1 VSEEEAPWWRENYC
15 IQMDLRIRKRLPTTY
30 LRSRAMGRA
39 SGREGQGPD
48 LTTGDL
54 TTDIG
59 GLVPRR
65 MRTVAIVTGV
75 LGLNLSSSQ

>member
-1 VSEEEAPWWRENYC
+1 
-15 IQMDLRIRKRLPTTY
+15 
-30 LRSRAMGRA
+30 MGTAGERYKVK
-39 SGREGQGPD
+39 GYGQGERTGGGGLD

>member
-1 VSEEEAPWWRENYC
+1 MGQAGADGRVIWITGWEAREN
-15 IQMDLRIRKRLPTTY
+15 DV
-30 LRSRAMGRA
+30 RSRAMGRA

>member
-1 VSEEEAPWWRENYC
+1 MGQAGADGRVIWITGGVGREND
-15 IQMDLRIRKRLPTTY
+15 I
-30 LRSRAMGRA
+30 RSRAMGRA
-39 SGREGQGPD
+39 SGREGEGPD

-59 GLVPRR
+59 ALVPRR

>member
-1 VSEEEAPWWRENYC
+1 MQMGQAGADGRVIWITGWEGREN
-15 IQMDLRIRKRLPTTY
+15 DV
-30 LRSRAMGRA
+30 RSRAMGRA
-39 SGREGQGPD
+39 SGREGEGPN